1 MHLQIFSLRG
11 FEGELLP
18 RIRRELLRVGGHG
31 ARGCGLRIGGRRA
44 AGCGFR
50 IGAHCAAGCGLRW
63 RVRSPA
69 ARSRGGVM
77 AHTRRI
83 IVLCSGAS
91 PRRGNVM
98 PCNSILRRHS
108 CGTVRC
114 GKIPRGHVRCG
125 IVWRRHAR
133 SRKVP
138 AGR

>member
-1 MHLQIFSLRG
+1 MHLQIFGLRG

-18 RIRRELLRVGGHG
+18 RILGELLRSGH
-31 ARGCGLRIGGRRA
+31 R
-44 AGCGFR
+44 
-50 IGAHCAAGCGLRW
+50 AAGCGLRW

-69 ARSRGGVM
+69 VRSRGGVM

-108 CGTVRC
+108 CRSVRC
-114 GKIPRGHVRCG
+114 GKIP
-125 IVWRRHAR
+125 
-133 SRKVP
+133 
-138 AGR
+138 